1 MPRPLWTGA
10 VSVGLVTIPIKIIS
24 ATAGHGDRSPTWP
37 GCPCRPSAEVCSY
50 PRPMTENEIKLKA
63 IAALTALRSGVGTDY
78 VSDLLGEVV
87 PEHFVVSAAAGPRE
101 VGLSVLSQ
109 LSQPLSALITGFVL
123 AFQAVAD
130 AYDETVPATPTE
142 EILQALALELARES
156 D

>member
-1 MPRPLWTGA
+1 
-10 VSVGLVTIPIKIIS
+10 
-24 ATAGHGDRSPTWP
+24 
-37 GCPCRPSAEVCSY
+37 
-50 PRPMTENEIKLKA
+50 MTENEIKLKA
-63 IAALTALRSGVGTDY
+63 IAALTALRGGVGTHY

-130 AYDETVPATPTE
+130 AYDETAPATPTE